1 MYYCHSIATVRL
13 YDVEILDIKNK
24 TKINQ
29 AIILCHMDTSS
40 WVSTHVAFK
49 LFGSSPGK
57 TEVCHWIMQ
66 NNLSW
71 MVLSDDVVGED
82 ESMEGLLMLT
92 ETESKKGRNMS

>member
-1 MYYCHSIATVRL
+1 
-13 YDVEILDIKNK
+13 
-24 TKINQ
+24 
-29 AIILCHMDTSS
+29 
-40 WVSTHVAFK
+40 
-49 LFGSSPGK
+49 
-57 TEVCHWIMQ
+57 MQ